1 MPIYEYECTAC
12 KTRFERSQRFSDPPV
27 TECPECGGRVR
38 RVLFPAGIVF
48 KGSGWYVTD
57 SRKSTTATTNAASDA
72 GSNGKAAAEASGA
85 DSGAKSD
92 APAAKSGDSGAPAG
106 SSGTSSGAPSGTPA
120 AGGSGTTSKA
130 SKAS

>member
-1 MPIYEYECTAC
+1 MPIYEYECTSC

-57 SRKSTTATTNAASDA
+57 SRPASA
-72 GSNGKAAAEASGA
+72 
-85 DSGAKSD
+85 
-92 APAAKSGDSGAPAG
+92 
-106 SSGTSSGAPSGTPA
+106 GTSSGSPSATSNGS
-120 AGGSGTTSKA
+120 AGGEGKSDTSRSEGPAKTDTAPAKSGSASSGSSGGGSSGGGSSSGSKGA
-130 SKAS
+130 

>member
-27 TECPECGGRVR
+27 TECPECGGKVR

-57 SRKSTTATTNAASDA
+57 SRSSPTATSA
-72 GSNGKAAAEASGA
+72 GGASNGAAEGESKA
-85 DSGAKSD
+85 DSGAGEGAAKAKPDSASPAKSD
-92 APAAKSGDSGAPAG
+92 AA
-106 SSGTSSGAPSGTPA
+106 SSSSSSTSSGGKS
-120 AGGSGTTSKA
+120 S
-130 SKAS
+130 

>member
-27 TECPECGGRVR
+27 AECPECGGKVR

-57 SRKSTTATTNAASDA
+57 SRPSTTSPAA
-72 GSNGKAAAEASGA
+72 GAAANGSAAGESKA
-85 DSGAKSD
+85 DSGATESAAKSDSAAPTKSD
-92 APAAKSGDSGAPAG
+92 AASTPSSSTKSAKSTKSG
-106 SSGTSSGAPSGTPA
+106 
-120 AGGSGTTSKA
+120 
-130 SKAS
+130 